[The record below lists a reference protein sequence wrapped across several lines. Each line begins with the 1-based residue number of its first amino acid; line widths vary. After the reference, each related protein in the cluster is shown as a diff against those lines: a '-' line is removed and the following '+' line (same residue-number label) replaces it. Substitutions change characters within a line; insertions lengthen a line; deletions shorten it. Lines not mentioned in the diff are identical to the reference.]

1 MGLGGVKSDTM
12 VRKYKKKIGIQ
23 FMNYTEEN
31 VEKALSDIRT
41 KQKSLLQAAEYYG
54 IPKSTLH
61 DKVKGKSTQK
71 QGGQIA
77 IPIQEEKML
86 ADGIAQFAEWGF
98 PLTRYNVLCLVKD
111 YLDRKGVTIKVFKNN
126 LPGTEWFYNF
136 MKRNKCLTERFAQNI
151 KRSRANVTK
160 ETVRE
165 YFSNLDKNWKTFLQQ
180 M

>member
-86 ADGIAQFAEWGF
+86 ADGIAICRMGLSFDKVQCALFSERLFGQKRGYHQGIQEQSSRNRMVLQFYEEEQMFDGTF
-98 PLTRYNVLCLVKD
+98 CSKHQKIQSKCYQGDCQR
-111 YLDRKGVTIKVFKNN
+111 IFFKF
-126 LPGTEWFYNF
+126 G
-136 MKRNKCLTERFAQNI
+136 
-151 KRSRANVTK
+151 
-160 ETVRE
+160 
-165 YFSNLDKNWKTFLQQ
+165 
-180 M
+180 